1 MFPDAGK
8 WPQSVPEAKLISGN
22 SSEGPEEVS
31 KRHRR
36 GAGFDGPLAATSRS
50 PGTTANAMPALGNL
64 QSLIGIAGIMLFCW
78 VLSENRGRFPFRLM
92 VGSLLVQG
100 LLVLVL
106 FGLPQAR
113 GVLGAVNAGVEALG
127 SATQSGTTFVF
138 GYLAG
143 QADAPYALTRPQA
156 VFVFAFR
163 VLPVILVVCALSS
176 LLWHWK
182 ILKWITRG
190 FGFLFQKTLGLRG
203 PPALATAAT
212 IFMGQVEGPIFIR
225 AYLDRLT
232 RSELFT
238 LMAVGLAC
246 VSGSTMVAYVTI
258 LKDILPNAGAHIL
271 TASIISAPAGVLLA
285 RIIVPADRNEIVDDV
300 QPDDSRNYDSTI
312 DAVIRGTGDGLTVL
326 LNVAATLIVFVAFMA
341 LLDKMLAV
349 LPPVAGGPVTVE
361 RALGYL
367 FQPLAYAIGVP
378 WDEAHAAGGL
388 LGVKLVLTEF
398 TAFIDLSA
406 FATGPLSPHS
416 RIIMTYALCGF
427 ANFASVGITISGFSV
442 LVPQRRKEVIGL
454 AWKALIA
461 GFLATCLTAAIVGLA
476 PASLFTLG

>member
-1 MFPDAGK
+1 MESF
-8 WPQSVPEAKLISGN
+8 
-22 SSEGPEEVS
+22 
-31 KRHRR
+31 
-36 GAGFDGPLAATSRS
+36 
-50 PGTTANAMPALGNL
+50 
-64 QSLIGIAGIMLFCW
+64 QSLIGVFGVMAICW
-78 VLSENRGRFPFRLM
+78 IVSEDRGRFPFKLA

-100 LLVLVL
+100 VLVALL

-113 GVLGAVNAGVEALG
+113 GVLVALNSGVEALG
-127 SATQSGTTFVF
+127 GATQAGTTFVF

-143 QADAPYALTRPQA
+143 QAPPPYTMDKPQA

-163 VLPVILVVCALSS
+163 VLPVILVVCALSA

-190 FGFLFQKTLGLRG
+190 FGMLFQKTLGLRG

-258 LKDILPNAGAHIL
+258 LKDVLPNAGAHIL

-285 RIIVPADRNEIVDDV
+285 RIIVPADKSETVDDV
-300 QPDDSRNYDSTI
+300 TPDDDRNYDSSI

-341 LLDKMLAV
+341 LLDKILTV
-349 LPPVAGGPVTVE
+349 IPPVAGEAVTVE
-361 RALGYL
+361 RVLGYV
-367 FQPLAYAIGVP
+367 FAPLAFAIGVP
-378 WDEAHAAGGL
+378 WNEAHAAGGL

-398 TAFIDLSA
+398 TAFIDLSQ
-406 FATGPLSPHS
+406 FSTGPLSPHS
-416 RIIMTYALCGF
+416 RMLMTYALCGF
-427 ANFASVGITISGFSV
+427 ANIASVGITVSGFSV
-442 LVPQRRKEVIGL
+442 LVPTRRKEIIGL
-454 AWKALIA
+454 AWKALLA
-461 GFLATCLTAAIVGLA
+461 GFLATCLTAAIVALA
-476 PASLFTLG
+476 PSSFFAA